1 MSKKLSILTCTL
13 HERTHRFKK
22 LGKELEKQIKF
33 FSQVELL
40 ANLDSGKKTIGQ
52 KRNELLCAAKGEYVA
67 FVDDDDFIS
76 NNYIDSILT
85 AINYKKPDC
94 CGIEGKII
102 FNKKLNKKFI
112 HSIKYQNWFEKN
124 NIYYRCP
131 NHLNPIRKEL
141 ALAVGFKNLNSG
153 EDHDFSERIKPLLKT
168 EVYINKC
175 LYFYYP
181 SVKI

>member
-1 MSKKLSILTCTL
+1 MNKILSILTCTL
-13 HERTHRFKK
+13 HKRNYSFKK
-22 LGKELEKQIKF
+22 LCDALEEQIKF
-33 FSQVELL
+33 LPQVELL

-76 NNYIDSILT
+76 TDYISSILT
-85 AINYKKPDC
+85 AINYKNPDC
-94 CGIEGKII
+94 CGIEGKI
-102 FNKKLNKKFI
+102 FLHKKLNKKFV
-112 HSIKYQNWFEKN
+112 HSIKYQNWSEEN

-131 NHLNPIRKEL
+131 NHLNPIKKKL